1 MAGQKT
7 QAQPK
12 PKLSPEV
19 RKAAA
24 EAAVAAGKRS
34 GRPVDPLVKAV
45 AES

>member
-1 MAGQKT
+1 MADQKS

-34 GRPVDPLVKAV
+34 GRPVDPRVKAI

>member
-1 MAGQKT
+1 MADRDN

-12 PKLSPEV
+12 PKLSPGV

-34 GRPVDPLVKAV
+34 GRPVDPRVKAI